1 MLSGNN
7 NSQPIECMLVPEKK
21 KEEYAQTDIISAF
34 PKEIRLRIF
43 SFLSFQD
50 LIKIQLTC
58 QLWCRLAQD
67 ISVWKSRFQDLN
79 SRFKD
84 IYAHNAA
91 KLSESSSLSWQK
103 RYCQAITLTNWRM
116 GSVQRLTKINVN
128 DSDSRILSV
137 KLRGDLL
144 VTLTEDNSVRLYH
157 YNLDTGFSF
166 KSKYSFGNPS
176 LVNNVVECIDIL
188 PDAHVL
194 VIAQRGLKCMFY
206 DINKGPKHDP
216 IQILKGGGHS
226 WFIPDSIAF
235 DGDYFAVAGRK
246 PSVVFVWNW
255 RKGIKLSSTA
265 IDNQPH
271 HVFLSD
277 NKLIIFSSDG
287 LLQVSDIFGS
297 SKQSIITHHMCPCT
311 PHLSKRIYHYQW
323 DSSNYKQY
331 SQTEDDYSY
340 SSSTLIPTT
349 SRKRISSTFIN
360 FLRPSHNKNNTNN
373 TFNNNKTQKHVSK
386 SATSRKVIDIN
397 KSTKTTKKC
406 SSHNDSRCMQQTKTG
421 LSSGDSKEEE
431 QNIFPNFQEKPKLTR
446 SIHTAPLCHAA
457 TEVVSVAIY
466 QDRIATV
473 NRRGNIALYA
483 LNGTTA
489 AKVNCALVTSDCYQ
503 EWIQNE
509 EQYSREDDDLS
520 DGYDFIRSRLAMGK
534 MGLIYGG
541 RNGSLWWL
549 DFGCRAI

>member
-1 MLSGNN
+1 MAKKILSGNYTHQLEN
-7 NSQPIECMLVPEKK
+7 G
-21 KEEYAQTDIISAF
+21 
-34 PKEIRLRIF
+34 
-43 SFLSFQD
+43 LS
-50 LIKIQLTC
+50 
-58 QLWCRLAQD
+58 
-67 ISVWKSRFQDLN
+67 
-79 SRFKD
+79 
-84 IYAHNAA
+84 
-91 KLSESSSLSWQK
+91 
-103 RYCQAITLTNWRM
+103 
-116 GSVQRLTKINVN
+116 TKINK
-128 DSDSRILSV
+128 D
-137 KLRGDLL
+137 KL
-144 VTLTEDNSVRLYH
+144 TLTEDNSVRLYQ

-166 KSKYSFGNPS
+166 KSKYSFGDPS
-176 LVNNVVECIDIL
+176 LVNNIVECIDIL
-188 PDAHVL
+188 PDVHIL
-194 VIAQRGLKCMFY
+194 VIAQRGSKCMFY

-235 DGDYFAVAGRK
+235 NGDYFAVAGRK

-297 SKQSIITHHMCPCT
+297 SKQSIITHYMSPCT

-323 DSSNYKQY
+323 DSSNYRQF
-331 SQTEDDYSY
+331 SQTEGDYNY
-340 SSSTLIPTT
+340 SSSTLIPTA
-349 SRKRISSTFIN
+349 SQ
-360 FLRPSHNKNNTNN
+360 HNNMDQNQPHQGN
-373 TFNNNKTQKHVSK
+373 
-386 SATSRKVIDIN
+386 
-397 KSTKTTKKC
+397 
-406 SSHNDSRCMQQTKTG
+406 RCMQKTKAD
-421 LSSGDSKEEE
+421 LSSSDCKEEE
-431 QNIFPNFQEKPKLTR
+431 QDIFPNFQEKPKLTR

-473 NRRGNIALYA
+473 NRRGSIALYA

-489 AKVNCALVTSDCYQ
+489 AKVNCALITGDCHQ
-503 EWIQNE
+503 EWIQDE

-549 DFGCRAI
+549 DFGCRAV